1 MHAAVSR
8 RFSLSKRL
16 GLDCTEDGL
25 SLADVP
31 LMRRTVQG
39 FVPRDALEI
48 RWLLERAYGSP
59 LDADRIIKGIETVAH
74 ALNEAQLGQA
84 AIRALLL
91 DLHELDWTSAARLAR
106 ADDALAKFDP
116 DEPRDERE
124 RWASEGDVPRSGP
137 HGLPPNLG
145 RPLLR
150 LITARS
156 DDASGATPVQP
167 TDDPQAALDAQ
178 PWVSLPDDNRL
189 DELGDLLEWAANATP
204 EEAPRIRAA
213 IKQTYY
219 DVGDVRGGD
228 ALNRALSDGLEAS
241 SPTEREDILRTY
253 EPYTREDPRA
263 VAAFGRDL
271 VSTILLSPSMPVPPI
286 EAPEPSAFW
295 NLSSVE
301 RGKRIHQA
309 LGENLRPN
317 YPTIDHF
324 LQGWATSIKSIDLN
338 AISYQNDLLLL
349 RRINRY
355 VDKLATFPRKTPG
368 TGDITSDAI
377 DGRHLELVVPLG
389 SGNAAQLRA
398 MAAAAQRASA
408 RGVNLSV
415 THF

>member
-1 MHAAVSR
+1 MHAAASR

-16 GLDCTEDGL
+16 GLDCTKDGL
-25 SLADVP
+25 TLAGVP
-31 LMRRTVQG
+31 LLHRTVRG
-39 FVPRDALEI
+39 FKPLDELEI
-48 RWLLERAYGSP
+48 RWLLKRAYGSA
-59 LDADRIIKGIETVAH
+59 LDTDRIIKGIETVAH
-74 ALNEAQLGQA
+74 ALNEDRLGQA
-84 AIRALLL
+84 TIRALLL
-91 DLHELDWTSAARLAR
+91 DLHELDWPSAARLAR
-106 ADDALAKFDP
+106 ADDALAKFDA
-116 DEPRDERE
+116 DEPRDERG
-124 RWASEGDVPRSGP
+124 RWASAGDVPRSGP

-145 RPLLR
+145 RPPLR
-150 LITARS
+150 LITAKP
-156 DDASGATPVQP
+156 DDVSGATPVQP
-167 TDDPQAALDAQ
+167 ADDPQAALDAQ
-178 PWVSLPDDNRL
+178 HWVSLPDGNRL

-241 SPTEREDILRTY
+241 SPTEREEILRTY

-263 VAAFGRDL
+263 AAAFGRDL
-271 VSTILLSPSMPVPPI
+271 VSTILLSPSMPMPPI

-295 NLSSVE
+295 NLSSLE
-301 RGKRIHQA
+301 RGKRIHEA

-349 RRINRY
+349 RRMNRY
-355 VDKLATFPRKTPG
+355 VDKLETFPRKTSG
-368 TGDITSDAI
+368 SGDITGDAI

-389 SGNAAQLRA
+389 SGNAAQRTA
-398 MAAAAQRASA
+398 IAAAAQRAAA
-408 RGVNLSV
+408 RGINLSV